1 MCPRATIDHKYY
13 LAGYIIQGAFAILLL
28 KNPEIILKEKER
40 GNFDSNQLKRCLAN
54 IKNYLKYSFNFRH
67 IFSS

>member
-1 MCPRATIDHKYY
+1 MNFLSWDSQFICVRGPQIDHKYY

-40 GNFDSNQLKRCLAN
+40 G
-54 IKNYLKYSFNFRH
+54 
-67 IFSS
+67 